1 MTVDTSGRLSDR
13 ELEILLLAVHGM
25 SDADMSR
32 QLSISPRTVASHMR
46 SIREKLCAKNRT
58 HLVALALRAG
68 ILALR
73 TDGMERENHTERAE
87 RKGRTEYADR
97 TERTARPERP
107 WWPDRTDR
115 PDETFRLTGHSGVHP
130 RRGVSCRA

>member
-1 MTVDTSGRLSDR
+1 MTVDSSGRLSAR
-13 ELEILLLAVHGM
+13 EMEILLLAAHGM

-58 HLVALALRAG
+58 HLVVTALRAG

-73 TDGMERENHTERAE
+73 TDRTERA
-87 RKGRTEYADR
+87 
-97 TERTARPERP
+97 
-107 WWPDRTDR
+107 DRTDR
-115 PDETFRLTGHSGVHP
+115 ADRADRTDRADRMDETFRLTGRSGVRAQHL
-130 RRGVSCRA
+130 GVA